1 LGLRFG
7 LDCHT
12 FRLRLVVKK
21 GGFVMAGGSAEPLGE
36 KERLQVLLAEYNTLR
51 AEILTRTSNGFQ
63 VASISA
69 GLIAILLQ
77 WPVGVRFWMG
87 LSLGLT
93 LCGCCLWIILSATA
107 KLEARLRTL
116 EQAINDRVGEELLTW
131 ERSYGAAQKGPYG
144 ALVRY
149 AKRLGVAFGI
159 ARYPE

>member
-1 LGLRFG
+1 
-7 LDCHT
+7 
-12 FRLRLVVKK
+12 
-21 GGFVMAGGSAEPLGE
+21 MSQSASEPVGAKE
-36 KERLQVLLAEYNTLR
+36 KLQVLLAEYNTLR

-63 VASISA
+63 VTSIGAS
-69 GLIAILLQ
+69 LVAILLQ
-77 WPVGVRFWMG
+77 WPLGLRFWLG
-87 LSLGLT
+87 LGLGLT

-116 EQAINDRVGEELLTW
+116 EQAINDHVGEELMTW